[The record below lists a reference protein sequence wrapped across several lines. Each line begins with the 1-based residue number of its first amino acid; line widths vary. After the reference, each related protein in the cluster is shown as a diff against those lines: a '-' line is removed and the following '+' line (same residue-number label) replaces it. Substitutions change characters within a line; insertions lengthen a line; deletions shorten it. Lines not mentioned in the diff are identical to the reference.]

1 MAESLAIPPTLLFKL
16 TETRGNEDRLKLIVR
31 SLKAKFAET
40 NDSKC
45 VFTHPVANPAVR
57 YFILNICSESILEIT
72 EAEAIVRL
80 LTKRSFPII

>member
-45 VFTHPVANPAVR
+45 VFTHPGDKAA
-57 YFILNICSESILEIT
+57 ILLCEFRHPE
-72 EAEAIVRL
+72 
-80 LTKRSFPII
+80 

>member
-45 VFTHPVANPAVR
+45 VFTHPGARPVVR
-57 YFILNICSESILEIT
+57 YPNPDRLQRVDCSLIIRHKNSIWQ
-72 EAEAIVRL
+72 
-80 LTKRSFPII
+80 

>member
-45 VFTHPVANPAVR
+45 VFTHPVAIPV
-57 YFILNICSESILEIT
+57 IELNAKIR
-72 EAEAIVRL
+72 AI
-80 LTKRSFPII
+80 IIQRPY

>member
-45 VFTHPVANPAVR
+45 VFTHPVARPVVRCPNPDHLQLVG
-57 YFILNICSESILEIT
+57 YQYSMILIQ
-72 EAEAIVRL
+72 
-80 LTKRSFPII
+80 

>member
-45 VFTHPVANPAVR
+45 VFTHPGDIAVIPLCEFAQPGKAR
-57 YFILNICSESILEIT
+57 
-72 EAEAIVRL
+72 VD
-80 LTKRSFPII
+80 P

>member
-45 VFTHPVANPAVR
+45 VFTHPGDKPVIR
-57 YFILNICSESILEIT
+57 LCELSESGKASFDPLPTLTILVNRE
-72 EAEAIVRL
+72 VFR
-80 LTKRSFPII
+80 KW

>member
-45 VFTHPVANPAVR
+45 VFTHPVDIPDIHISE
-57 YFILNICSESILEIT
+57 FLNQERRESL
-72 EAEAIVRL
+72 
-80 LTKRSFPII
+80 